1 MLVEMYPET
10 GVIDLKQ
17 FDDICMLLTFC
28 DDSSCHF
35 ISLYWSV
42 NCEVSQWDGRI
53 YDKEGQLQ
61 L

>member
-42 NCEVSQWDGRI
+42 
-53 YDKEGQLQ
+53 
-61 L
+61 